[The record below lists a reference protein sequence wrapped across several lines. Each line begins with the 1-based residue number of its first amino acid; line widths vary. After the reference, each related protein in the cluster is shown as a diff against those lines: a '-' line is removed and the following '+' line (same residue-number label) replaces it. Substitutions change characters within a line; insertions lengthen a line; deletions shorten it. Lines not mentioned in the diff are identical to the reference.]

1 MKNNVRAIFLGIC
14 LATVPSLLPAQST
27 KTEEN
32 VIKNGSVVSV
42 EYTVSGEDGKVIDS
56 NKGKEPLKYT
66 QGMQQMIPGFEKEV
80 VGMKVGGE
88 KHFKIKP
95 EDGYGPVNPNAVQE
109 VPKEKI
115 PAEGLKVGT
124 TLTARNAQ
132 GQMMQ
137 VRVREIKEKTVV
149 LDLNHPLAGRT
160 LVFDVKVLKIESQ
173 PVK

>member
-1 MKNNVRAIFLGIC
+1 MKNYVWAIFLSIC

-66 QGMQQMIPGFEKEV
+66 QGMHQMIPGFEREV

-95 EDGYGPVNPNAVQE
+95 EDGYGAVNPNAVQE

-124 TLTARNAQ
+124 MLTARNAQ

-137 VRVREIKEKTVV
+137 VRVREIKDKTVV

-160 LVFDVKVLKIESQ
+160 LVFDVKVLKIEPQ